1 MTALSILKELD
12 PSNKIPQKIAGDD
25 GAQNRAAV
33 TAGGD
38 DFVEMFDLQAVV
50 KGVANAMGG
59 VEERKRAE
67 NEEVEPHE
75 GKRKKGRGGGV
86 LGGFGEAEGGGDSED
101 EEVNGDQKS
110 GDDTAGAE
118 EEPQERLDAE
128 FGWLSVHFVF
138 CPFVRWNP
146 SSSVDFLVGMQPAS
160 KKQIPH
166 PAKSAGI
173 RDDSG
178 VEILEVNKA
187 K

>member
-1 MTALSILKELD
+1 
-12 PSNKIPQKIAGDD
+12 
-25 GAQNRAAV
+25 
-33 TAGGD
+33 
-38 DFVEMFDLQAVV
+38 
-50 KGVANAMGG
+50 

-75 GKRKKGRGGGV
+75 GKRKKGRGAGV

-110 GDDTAGAE
+110 GDDTACAE
-118 EEPQERLDAE
+118 EEPQERLDAK
-128 FGWLSVHFVF
+128 FGWLSVHIAI

-146 SSSVDFLVGMQPAS
+146 SGYVEFLVETHPAS

-173 RDDSG
+173 RDDG
-178 VEILEVNKA
+178 RVEMWEVNKV